1 MLLVGGGITAI
12 VTHQLHV
19 TSAKNKGSIDNPVVV
34 PDDMIGKVTG
44 KGGFSGRTI
53 KAEVYSGTD
62 WALTDVDVVLSN
74 KK

>member
-1 MLLVGGGITAI
+1 
-12 VTHQLHV
+12 
-19 TSAKNKGSIDNPVVV
+19 
-34 PDDMIGKVTG
+34 MIGKVTG